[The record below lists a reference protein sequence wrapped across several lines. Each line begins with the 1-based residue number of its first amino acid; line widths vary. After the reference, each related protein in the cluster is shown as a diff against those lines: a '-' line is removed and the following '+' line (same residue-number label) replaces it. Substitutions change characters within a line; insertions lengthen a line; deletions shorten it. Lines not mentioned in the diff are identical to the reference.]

1 MAFSDAVFH
10 DDLVN
15 VGDLDL
21 DLARCSE
28 SEDDAESGGVTA
40 PGGGEVFISI
50 GRRFSSL
57 TASDGGVGGGG
68 EKGMVIM
75 MARAT

>member
-1 MAFSDAVFH
+1 LAFSDAVFH
-10 DDLVN
+10 DDLVS

-40 PGGGEVFISI
+40 PGGGDVFMRI
-50 GRRFSSL
+50 GKRFSSL

-68 EKGMVIM
+68 ERGIVTKM
-75 MARAT
+75 R